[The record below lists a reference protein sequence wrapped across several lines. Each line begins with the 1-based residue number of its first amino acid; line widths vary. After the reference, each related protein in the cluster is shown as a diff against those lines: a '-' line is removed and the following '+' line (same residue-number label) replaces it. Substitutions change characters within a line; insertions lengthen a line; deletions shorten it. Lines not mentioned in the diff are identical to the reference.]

1 MENLARKGVKKI
13 MTMFVA
19 YNLDLTTINAS
30 ALVVVPIII
39 ALVQAIKLT
48 GFIDQKYSPLISL
61 GIGIIISFLAN
72 HDTGDMSLTILS
84 GVMYGLMASG
94 LYSGVKTTMQ
104 AQVQSK
110 RKGKNNSG
118 NDNSGNDGNNFI

>member
-1 MENLARKGVKKI
+1 

-48 GFIDQKYSPLISL
+48 GWVNEKYASL
-61 GIGIIISFLAN
+61 VSLAVGIIISFISN
-72 HDTGDMSLTILS
+72 HDSGDMSLTVLS
-84 GVMYGLMASG
+84 GILYGLTASG
-94 LYSGVKTTMQ
+94 LYSGVKSTMQ
-104 AQVQSK
+104 AQAQTK
-110 RKGKNNSG
+110 KKDGNN
-118 NDNSGNDGNNFI
+118 NSGNDGNNFI

>member
-1 MENLARKGVKKI
+1 ME
-13 MTMFVA
+13 MFLA

-48 GFIDQKYSPLISL
+48 GYINQKYFPLVSL
-61 GIGIIISFLAN
+61 AIGIIISFLAN
-72 HDTGDMSLTILS
+72 HDTGDMSLTVLS

-94 LYSGVKTTMQ
+94 LYSQVKTTMQ
-104 AQVQSK
+104 SQAQAQK
-110 RKGKNNSG
+110 KGKNNSG

>member
-1 MENLARKGVKKI
+1 

-19 YNLDLTTINAS
+19 YNLDLTTVNAS

-48 GFIDQKYSPLISL
+48 GFINDKYSPLISL

-104 AQVQSK
+104 AQAQSK
-110 RKGKNNSG
+110 GKKGNN
-118 NDNSGNDGNNFI
+118 NSGNDGNNFI